1 MREFGYL
8 LVNLNYHNKVLYSN
22 DSTDYKNQMENQT
35 NDILNAEMYFNY
47 NFLLQLKS

>member
-22 DSTDYKNQMENQT
+22 DSTDIKNQMENQT
-35 NDILNAEMYFNY
+35 NDIKRR
-47 NFLLQLKS
+47 NFFQLQLFDPT